1 MNTQTELSDIWDK
14 LGNLEGAIFQL
25 EDLEKLLIIFEEGY
39 FDKSNVDLKNS
50 EDMYTLWREYKLKQS
65 LLYTIQRCLSSCTD
79 LFKNNVYQIF
89 DSVKALKI
97 HNSDTNNNLITLTQ
111 KVA

>member
-25 EDLEKLLIIFEEGY
+25 EDLEKLLIILEEGY

-50 EDMYTLWREYKLKQS
+50 
-65 LLYTIQRCLSSCTD
+65 
-79 LFKNNVYQIF
+79 
-89 DSVKALKI
+89 
-97 HNSDTNNNLITLTQ
+97 
-111 KVA
+111 